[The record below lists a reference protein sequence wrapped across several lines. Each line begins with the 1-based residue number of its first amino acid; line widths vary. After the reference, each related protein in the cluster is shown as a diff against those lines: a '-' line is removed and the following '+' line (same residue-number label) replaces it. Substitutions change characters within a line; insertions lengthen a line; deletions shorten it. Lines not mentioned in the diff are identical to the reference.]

1 MGTSLVVRTQ
11 IKDLAK
17 AGERQ
22 LNVSTDFYTELD
34 KKVKDIIAKACN
46 RARANGRTTIM
57 GKDV

>member
-17 AGERQ
+17 VGERRI
-22 LNVSTDFYTELD
+22 NVAADFYEKLD
-34 KKVKDIIAKACN
+34 QKVEEMIKTACV

-57 GKDV
+57 AKDI